1 MPKNYFRRIILLSF
15 LIPIINLSF
24 SQNFI
29 IKGKVTDQSGNN
41 NLAGVT
47 VMIKG
52 THNGTV
58 TRSDG
63 EFQITAEK
71 ENTVLVFSFVGM
83 KSQEVRVDKDNL
95 VVALETDRIGIDEVV
110 AVGYQ
115 SKVRKTITG
124 SAFQVDGK
132 QIAAIPVASF
142 DQALQGKMP
151 GLVVSS
157 PSGTPGT
164 MQDLRVR
171 GTGSILASN
180 QPLIV
185 LDGVPVINVDFSG
198 EPQRSTFGIL
208 SSLNVQDINSVTVLK
223 DASATSA
230 YGARGSNGVIV
241 ITTKNGSYGKTR
253 FSFNSSVGFQNSATD
268 GLKVLN
274 GSQREELMLEAVHNT
289 YNVPIDEAY
298 DFLIKNNLTSSL
310 KTWNETYNRNESNW
324 HDLLTNRNALL
335 QNYSISASGSDGDS
349 RYYASLGYNNTES
362 IIVGNEFSRI
372 SGKLGFQRN
381 FTPDLVF
388 SANILISNT
397 QQDAILEQT
406 AYFGNPMSTRYL
418 MSPWEQAYLADGKT
432 LNTATTSSFY
442 NTLYL
447 LENDLFENDLTR
459 GILNT
464 SLEWKITGKLAF
476 KTLYSGDYNV
486 AAYHGYQNRV
496 HGDGKPKGGSAL
508 QSVVRN
514 YNWVSQN
521 SIDYRVLSG
530 DNNLAIKLLV
540 EYQENNNNSLSGSG
554 EKFPADGL
562 YYLSAASSNLDANA
576 GFTNWKNISY
586 LGMVNYNLKDKYLA
600 DITYRN
606 EGSSLFA
613 PGMRHGNF
621 WSAGAAWNLNQENFM
636 SGVRNLDVLRLR
648 VSYGLSGNSA
658 IGINQY
664 QALLSYD
671 KSYAGEGAVYPKQI
685 GNPDLTWEKNRNFDA
700 GFDYSFFDGRLKG
713 FASWYH
719 RYTFDLLQMVPLSHT
734 TGHESMLMNVGS
746 LVNRGFEAEITG
758 EVIKSG
764 DFSFSAGISFATVDN
779 EVKELAKDAAG
790 NEINIENATRKVATG
805 HPLYGWY
812 MRKWAGVN
820 PENGKPQWFINGI
833 DGEVTE
839 NYNAAKKEWQGESA
853 IPKIT
858 SALNTHT
865 EYRNF
870 YFDLNFYY
878 AGGHKIYED
887 VSILTH
893 HSGYY
898 TFLYYNGTE
907 KLMERWQNPGDVTD
921 VPKVVY
927 GPSDDSKE
935 STRFLF
941 DGDYIRMKDLVLG
954 YRIPEKIT
962 SQIRFEHAEIYLRG
976 TNLLTFAKE
985 KNLEYDPETGAD
997 GMTRFTTPPVKSI
1010 VFGINLN
1017 F

>member
-1 MPKNYFRRIILLSF
+1 MVLLSF
-15 LIPIINLSF
+15 LIPIFYCSY
-24 SQNFI
+24 SQNQI
-29 IKGKVTDQSGNN
+29 ITGKITDSSGKNR
-41 NLAGVT
+41 LAGVT
-47 VMIKG
+47 VMLKG
-52 THNGTV
+52 TQKGTV
-58 TRSDG
+58 SGAEG
-63 EFQITAEK
+63 EFQIISEK
-71 ENTVLVFSFVGM
+71 ENPILVFSFVGM
-83 KSQEVRVDKDNL
+83 KTQEVVADKSNL
-95 VVALETDRIGIDEVV
+95 EINLETDRIGIDEVL
-110 AVGYQ
+110 AIGYQ
-115 SKVRKTITG
+115 LREKKTITG
-124 SAFQVDGK
+124 SAYQVSGPL
-132 QIAAIPVASF
+132 ISGSPVTSF
-142 DQALQGKMP
+142 DQALQGKIP

-164 MQDLRVR
+164 MQDITIR
-171 GTGSILASN
+171 GAGSIMASN

-208 SSLNVQDINSVTVLK
+208 STLNIQDINSVTVLK

-241 ITTKNGSYGKTR
+241 ITTKSGNYGKTR
-253 FSFNSSVGFQNSATD
+253 FSVNSSVGFQNSATS

-274 GSQREELMLEAVHNT
+274 GVQREELMLEAVHNSF
-289 YNVPIDEAY
+289 NVPIDEAY
-298 DFLIKNNLTSSL
+298 NFIIKNNLTNTL
-310 KTWNETYNRNESNW
+310 KTWVETYNRKESDWQN
-324 HDLLTNRNALL
+324 LLTNKNALV

-362 IIVGNEFSRI
+362 TVVGNEFSRI

-381 FTPDLVF
+381 FTPGVIF
-388 SANILISNT
+388 SANILVSST
-397 QQDAILEQT
+397 RQDAILEQSS
-406 AYFGNPMSTRYL
+406 YFGNPMSTRYL
-418 MSPWEQAYLADGKT
+418 MSPWEQAYLADDKT
-432 LNTATTSSFY
+432 LNAATTSSFY

-447 LENDLFENDLTR
+447 MENDLFENDLTR
-459 GILNT
+459 GLLNT
-464 SLEWKITGKLAF
+464 SLEWKITNKLVF

-486 AAYHGYQNRV
+486 AAFHGYQNRV
-496 HGDGKPKGGSAL
+496 HGDGKPKGGSAI
-508 QSVVRN
+508 QSVIRN

-521 SIDYRVLSG
+521 SIDYQFLSG
-530 DNNLAIKLLV
+530 ENNLAFKFLI
-540 EYQENNNNSLSGSG
+540 EYQENRNNSLSGSG
-554 EKFPADGL
+554 ERFPADGL
-562 YYLSAASSNLDANA
+562 YYLSAASSNPDANA
-576 GFTNWKNISY
+576 GYSNWKNISY
-586 LGMVNYNLKDKYLA
+586 LGMANYNLKDKYMA
-600 DITYRN
+600 DLTYRN

-621 WSAGAAWNLNQENFM
+621 WSAGAAWNINKENFM
-636 SGVRNLDVLRLR
+636 AGIRQLDMLRLR

-671 KSYAGEGAVYPKQI
+671 RAYAGEGAVYPKQI
-685 GNPDLTWEKNRNFDA
+685 GNPELTWEKNRNFDA
-700 GFDYSFFDGRLKG
+700 GLEYSFFDGRIKG
-713 FASWYH
+713 FASWYQ
-719 RYTFDLLQMVPLSHT
+719 RYTFDLLQMVPMSRT
-734 TGHESMLMNVGS
+734 TGHEAMMMNVGS
-746 LVNRGFEAEITG
+746 LVNRGFEGEITG
-758 EVIKSG
+758 EIIKSD
-764 DFSFSAGISFATVDN
+764 DFSFSAGISLSTVEN

-790 NEINIENATRKVATG
+790 NEINIENTTRKVATG

-820 PENGKPQWFINGI
+820 PDNGKPLWYVNGI

-853 IPKIT
+853 MPKIT

-865 EYRNF
+865 QYRNF
-870 YFDLNFYY
+870 YLDLNFYY

-887 VSILTH
+887 LSVLTH

-907 KLMERWQNPGDVTD
+907 KLMDRWQNPGDVTD

-927 GPSDDSKE
+927 GASDDSKE

-941 DGDYIRMKDLVLG
+941 DGNYIRVKDLVLG
-954 YRIPEKIT
+954 YRIPEKFT
-962 SQIRFEHAEIYLRG
+962 QKIRFENAEIYLRG
-976 TNLLTFAKE
+976 TNLLTFVKD